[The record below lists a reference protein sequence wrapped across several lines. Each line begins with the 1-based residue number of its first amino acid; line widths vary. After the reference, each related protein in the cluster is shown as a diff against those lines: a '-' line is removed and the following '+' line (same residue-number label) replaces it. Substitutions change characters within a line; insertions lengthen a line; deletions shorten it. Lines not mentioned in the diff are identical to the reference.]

1 MFSIIIDQCADNYPS
16 DYNTTAASY
25 CSYYSCQIFA
35 EEGYCDNCPTDPY
48 EISKPDNVWRAL
60 TDDYQ
65 RHHH

>member
-1 MFSIIIDQCADNYPS
+1 MLVKKDNLGFGERSWRYALIADSGHVEMFFP
-16 DYNTTAASY
+16 
-25 CSYYSCQIFA
+25 